1 MENALQTYLA
11 ENIPITT
18 AMGMRVVVASPER
31 VLLECPLE
39 PNRNHRGT
47 GFGGSIASIATLAG
61 WAWIWVMM
69 RERAIPPNIVISKSS
84 IEYVSPIND
93 TFSAELRPPEESVIK
108 SFIDSFDRRGSA
120 RIDLKVEVLCKGEAA
135 ARFVG
140 TFVAV
145 KS

>member
-1 MENALQTYLA
+1 LETALQTYLA

-18 AMGMRVVVASPER
+18 AMGIKVVIASPAR

-69 RERAIPPNIVISKSS
+69 RERTVPPNIVISKSS
-84 IEYVSPIND
+84 IEYTHPVQAS
-93 TFSAELRPPEESVIK
+93 FSAELRPPSDAQIR

-120 RIDLKVEVLCKGEAA
+120 RIELKVDVLCQGEEAA
-135 ARFVG
+135 LFTGV
-140 TFVAV
+140 FVAV

>member
-1 MENALQTYLA
+1 LETALQNYLA

-18 AMGMRVVVASPER
+18 AMGIKVVIASPER

-39 PNRNHRGT
+39 QNRNHRGT

-69 RERAIPPNIVISKSS
+69 RERTSPPNIVIAKSS
-84 IEYVSPIND
+84 IEYDQPVD
-93 TFSAELRPPEESVIK
+93 AAFSAELRPPSDAQIK
-108 SFIDSFDRRGSA
+108 TFIESFDRRGSA
-120 RIDLKVEVLCKGEAA
+120 RIELKVDVLCRGDEAA
-135 ARFVG
+135 LFTG
-140 TFVAV
+140 TYVVV

>member
-1 MENALQTYLA
+1 
-11 ENIPITT
+11 
-18 AMGMRVVVASPER
+18 MGIEVVVASPER

-69 RERAIPPNIVISKSS
+69 RERTVPPNIVISKSS
-84 IEYVSPIND
+84 MEYLHPVEAS
-93 TFSAELRPPEESVIK
+93 FSAELRPPSDGQIK
-108 SFIDSFDRRGSA
+108 AFIDSFDRRGSA
-120 RIDLKVEVLCKGEAA
+120 RIELKVDVLCQGEEVALFTGS
-135 ARFVG
+135 FV
-140 TFVAV
+140 TV

>member
-1 MENALQTYLA
+1 METTLQNYLA

-18 AMGMRVVVASPER
+18 AMGIKVVIASPER

-39 PNRNHRGT
+39 QNRNHRGT

-69 RERAIPPNIVISKSS
+69 RERTTPPNIVIAKSS
-84 IEYVSPIND
+84 IEYDQPVD
-93 TFSAELRPPEESVIK
+93 DAFSAELRPPSDAQIK
-108 SFIDSFDRRGSA
+108 TFIESFDRRGSA
-120 RIDLKVEVLCKGEAA
+120 RIELKVDVLCGGEEAA
-135 ARFVG
+135 LFTGVY
-140 TFVAV
+140 VVV